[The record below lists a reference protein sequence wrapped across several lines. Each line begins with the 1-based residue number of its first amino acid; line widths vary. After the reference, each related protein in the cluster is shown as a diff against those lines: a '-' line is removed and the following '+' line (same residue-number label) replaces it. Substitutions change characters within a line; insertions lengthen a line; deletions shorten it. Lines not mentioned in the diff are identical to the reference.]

1 MRPLDENGYQGVT
14 ARPRI
19 RPRIDNLYSTQHN
32 NCQISN
38 MKFTKVASIAGL
50 RTTIAAAI
58 SLGAVSRYKGAEYVR
73 EFRRTPSASDSRGRD
88 KSAIK
93 GL

>member
-1 MRPLDENGYQGVT
+1 LSKNIASIEYYIYEN
-14 ARPRI
+14 RI
-19 RPRIDNLYSTQHN
+19 H
-32 NCQISN
+32 SN
-38 MKFTKVASIAGL
+38 AGIGLSQIAGL

-73 EFRRTPSASDSRGRD
+73 EFRRTASASDSRGRD